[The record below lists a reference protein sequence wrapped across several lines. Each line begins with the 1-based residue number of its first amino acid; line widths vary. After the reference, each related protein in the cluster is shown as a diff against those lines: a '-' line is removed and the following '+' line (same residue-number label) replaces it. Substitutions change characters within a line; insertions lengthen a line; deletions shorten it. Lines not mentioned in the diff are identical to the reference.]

1 MKKLVLSVC
10 LMPVLFAWGLERA
23 GNMIVE
29 LDAST
34 LALADG
40 AGVLSWN
47 GGNTL
52 GDFEAVNASTP
63 PTRQTRGGIPVVRF
77 NGAGTA
83 LRCPVATP
91 NGILGANDYSIE
103 LWVCS
108 STPTGTHTMFATT
121 AREGLSN
128 NNGTVCEMRYSTDV
142 KNAVEYYGNG
152 NLTWYGRTGAN
163 APAGVTYPT
172 PGEWHYLVNTVDG
185 TNTCLYVDGRRVSSV
200 WQTLNL
206 SSDTAFCTVGGVWSR
221 SSKTYTN
228 GFVGDI
234 AKVRVHDGCLTA
246 AQVLAN
252 FEEENAV
259 FQRDVTTLAPYWKDG
274 AWKGQTFAGNQ
285 TLDVAGATPLVL
297 DGVTTTVNGVQAD
310 NGFLTVQNGKLTF
323 SDVLN
328 YQTFGYGAGN
338 VGGLTVGEGGTIV
351 ATTSLAFGPRPGGSG
366 RLVVAAGGT
375 VDSTS
380 WLRFGD
386 YFGMGTLQ
394 IDQGGTV
401 TCSRVILGPNSG
413 TGTGTVAGSLTTT
426 AILNLGEKGG
436 TGTLDILAGGVVT
449 APGVAPYDAASANL
463 SVLKL
468 TGGTLNLSSGSIKN
482 LARVAVEG
490 RGSVGVPDGV
500 TAQVESPIQVTPAEG
515 QTGPSEFHKTGAGTL
530 VVLGEIVG
538 ATTVF
543 VDEGTLYLKNPLA
556 TDQTLRVA
564 AGAHFLVCSPADIEK
579 ITWEEAPAEKAV
591 FQVNFDMA
599 QDLDLVGLNAFYYDT
614 QLMGPAAGTATLTG
628 VVTPGAISPA
638 HPFLVTT
645 LAGTT
650 FNLANTGLGN
660 APLSVAGKGTA
671 HFTDGRAVSLDPA
684 SAALSVEP
692 GATASFASLDVAG
705 AGETAATF
713 AVTSGTVKVT
723 GTTYVGKSGDAGTL
737 VVSNATM
744 NLGNITLAGDVGEAR
759 RMTTGALVL
768 QDGATVTG
776 NTFTFTPY
784 GPVDGADRETV
795 RAAITLGEG
804 TSLKVA
810 QFSKNDDP
818 VVQMV
823 FAGGRVSATGSGK
836 NFLSL
841 NQNGRMDF
849 IAPAGHDIVFD
860 FPANANTFMSGNTV
874 TARFMGEGGFTRT
887 GAGALNF
894 GLGTSTTLE
903 YAGDTRFT
911 AGTTTFTSDVAFPT
925 GVNTGDV
932 RAEYPATLDLNGH
945 TVVFNTAYDNGALV
959 NTSATKAT
967 VVVGRGDGD
976 AELGF
981 APVTNVALRKEGA
994 GTLTVNGSF
1003 GGDLVLAGAAVC
1015 RAPVYRHYRFVV
1027 LRACGSACNSME
1039 FAELKLMDGDEDVT
1053 GKRSGFSSTQ
1063 ANNADSNSPTAE
1075 QPKYAL
1081 DGSLSTKYLDFRCA
1095 ATKAAANKGLIRLQ
1109 IDYAEPQR
1117 VTSYNW
1123 ATSNMGAGTKESRD
1137 PADWLLQGSNDG
1149 ETWVTL
1155 DKRLNFTAPAARWT
1169 WAGPFDIPSANTPV
1183 NVWGAPGSSLTMDG
1197 MPLKAAG
1204 VNVETLAL
1212 TNGGELRLTDG
1223 FANASVIGSGTI
1235 VKSGAGEAALVGT
1248 PNFAGDLRVAGG
1260 RLSVAPFPSNGW
1272 KWFRMSFQKT
1282 ESNEIMETSELS
1294 LFDAAGNRVNQGLQM
1309 MSDGTAATALR
1320 AGTFAQAKGYAH
1332 GNGETVDKL
1341 FDGNPQTKWCVTDH
1355 KLNAPDKADTWL
1367 VVTMRLADAAAP
1379 VTGYLLTTTIHAA
1392 NFWQRNPNTWKL
1404 EASADGV
1411 NWMTVDARANAATP
1425 HTVTTAFNGGSAY
1438 PLVPL
1443 ASPASDEAGM
1453 LGMVEVAEGATLAV
1467 STPQLKVAGVKVDW
1481 TSAGT
1486 VTLLATQAGG
1496 VLEVVNAP
1504 EDLGSHFT
1512 LPLVVQNAA
1521 GSFRDWKVVVNG
1533 EERAG
1538 LAITVRNQR
1547 LRVDSAGT
1555 AIFLR

>member
-1 MKKLVLSVC
+1 MKKIIVAVC
-10 LMPVLFAWGLERA
+10 FAQVLFAFGLEQA
-23 GNMIVE
+23 GTVLLN

-34 LALADG
+34 LSLADG

-47 GGNTL
+47 GGSTL

-63 PTRQTRGGIPVVRF
+63 PTRQTRSGIPVVRF
-77 NGAGTA
+77 NGAGTV

-91 NGILGANDYSIE
+91 NSILGANDYSIE

-142 KNAVEYYGNG
+142 KNAVEYYGSG
-152 NLTWYGRTGAN
+152 NLTWYGNAGVN
-163 APAGVTYPT
+163 APTGVTYPT
-172 PGEWHYLVNTVDG
+172 AGEWHYLVNTVDG

-200 WQTLNL
+200 WQTLKL
-206 SSDTAFCTVGGVWSR
+206 SSDTAFCTVGGVYSR
-221 SSKTYTN
+221 SSKSYTN

-274 AWKGQTFAGNQ
+274 AWRGQAFTGNQ

-310 NGFLTVQNGKLTF
+310 NGFLTVKNGTLTF
-323 SDVLN
+323 SNVLTYN
-328 YQTFGYGAGN
+328 AFGYGAGHE
-338 VGGLTVGEGGTIV
+338 GGLTVGEGGTIS

-375 VDSTS
+375 VNSTA

-386 YFGMGTLQ
+386 YFGNGTLQ
-394 IDQGGTV
+394 IDHGGVATALV
-401 TCSRVILGPNSG
+401 VILGPNGG
-413 TGTGTVAGSLTTT
+413 TGAGTVAGSLTTT
-426 AILNLGEKGG
+426 GMFYLGERGG
-436 TGTLDILAGGVVT
+436 SATLDIQEGGVVT
-449 APGVAPYDAASANL
+449 VQGVVPYDAPSANL

-468 TGGTLNLSSGSIKN
+468 SGGTICITSGSIKN
-482 LARVAVEG
+482 LARVEVDG
-490 RGSVGVPDGV
+490 LGSVGVPNGV
-500 TAQVESPIQVTPAEG
+500 TARIESPIQVTSAEG
-515 QTGPSEFHKTGAGTL
+515 QTGPAEFHKTGAGTL
-530 VVLGEIVG
+530 VVLNELAG
-538 ATTVF
+538 ATKVF

-556 TDQTLRVA
+556 ADQTLHVA
-564 AGAHFLVCSPADIEK
+564 AGAHFQVCSPSDIEK
-579 ITWEEAPAEKAV
+579 ITWEETPAEKAV
-591 FQVNFDMA
+591 FQVNFDITT
-599 QDLDLVGLNAFYYDT
+599 DLDLVSLNTLYYDT
-614 QLMGPAAGTATLTG
+614 QLMGPAAGAATLTG
-628 VVTPGAISPA
+628 VVTSGAISPEN
-638 HPFLVTT
+638 PFLVTT

-660 APLSVAGKGTA
+660 VPLCVAGKGTA
-671 HFTDGRAVSLDPA
+671 HFTDGRAVSLDPV
-684 SAALSVEP
+684 STALFVEP
-692 GATASFASLDVAG
+692 GATASFASLDVTG
-705 AGETAATF
+705 TGETAATL

-744 NLGNITLAGDVGEAR
+744 NLANVILAGDVGTAR
-759 RMTTGALVL
+759 RVTTGSIAL
-768 QDGATVTG
+768 QDGAKVTG

-784 GPVDGADRETV
+784 GPIDGADRDTV
-795 RAAITLGEG
+795 RATVSLGEG
-804 TSLKVA
+804 TSLEVA
-810 QFSKNDDP
+810 QFIKNDDP
-818 VVQMV
+818 AGQMV
-823 FAGGRVSATGSGK
+823 FEGGRVSATGSGK
-836 NFLSL
+836 TLLSL
-841 NQNGRMDF
+841 NQNGKMDF
-849 IAPAGHDIVFD
+849 IASAGHDIIFD
-860 FPANANTFMSGNTV
+860 FPANANTFMSGDGV
-874 TARFMGEGGFTRT
+874 TARFMGEGGFART
-887 GAGALNF
+887 GVGSLTF
-894 GLGTSTTLE
+894 GLGKLTTLE
-903 YAGDTRFT
+903 YAGDTCFT
-911 AGTTTFTSDVAFPT
+911 GGTTTFSTDVTFPT
-925 GVNTGDV
+925 GSNAGDV
-932 RAEYPATLDLNGH
+932 RAEYPASLDLNGH

-981 APVTNVALRKEGA
+981 APIANATIRKEGS
-994 GTLTVNGSF
+994 GTLTMNGSLD
-1003 GGDLVLAGAAVC
+1003 GDFVLSGAAVC
-1015 RAPVYRHYRFVV
+1015 RAPTYRHYRFVV
-1027 LRACGSACNSME
+1027 LRACGSNCNSME

-1063 ANNADSNSPTAE
+1063 AGNADSNSPTAE

-1109 IDYAEPQR
+1109 IDYAQPQR

-1123 ATSNMGAGTKESRD
+1123 ATSNMGAGTKDSRD
-1137 PADWLLQGSNDG
+1137 PTDWLLQGSNDG

-1155 DKRLNFTAPAARWT
+1155 DKRLNFTAPTARWS

-1223 FANASVIGSGTI
+1223 FVNASVTGSGAI
-1235 VKSGAGEAALVGT
+1235 VKSGTGEAALMGT

-1260 RLSVAPFPSNGW
+1260 RLTVAPFPSNGW

-1282 ESNEIMETSELS
+1282 ESGEIMETSELS

-1309 MSDGTAATALR
+1309 MSDGTAATSLR
-1320 AGTFAQAKGYAH
+1320 SGTFAQAKGYAH
-1332 GNGETVDKL
+1332 GTGETVDKL

-1355 KLNAPDKADTWL
+1355 KLNTPDTVSSWII
-1367 VVTMRLADAAAP
+1367 VTMRLADTAAP
-1379 VTGYLLTTTIHAA
+1379 VTGYLLTSTIHAV

-1411 NWMTVDARANAATP
+1411 NWVTVDTRANVAAP
-1425 HTVTTAFNGGSAY
+1425 HTATTAFNGGVPYS
-1438 PLVPL
+1438 LVPL
-1443 ASPASDEAGM
+1443 ASPASDEAGV
-1453 LGMVEVAEGATLAV
+1453 LGTVDVAAEATLAV
-1467 STPQLKVAGVKVDW
+1467 STPQFKATGVKVDW

-1512 LPLVVQNAA
+1512 LPLVVENAS
-1521 GSFRDWKVVVNG
+1521 GSFKNWKVIVNG
-1533 EERAG
+1533 EERPG
-1538 LAITVRNQR
+1538 LAITVHNKR
-1547 LRVDSAGT
+1547 LRVDSSGT
-1555 AIFLR
+1555 AVILR